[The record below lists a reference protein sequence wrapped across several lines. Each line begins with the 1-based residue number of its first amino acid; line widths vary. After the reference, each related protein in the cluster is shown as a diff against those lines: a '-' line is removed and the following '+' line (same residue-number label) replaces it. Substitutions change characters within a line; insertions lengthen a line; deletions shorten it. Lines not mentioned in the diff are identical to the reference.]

1 MRILAIAAAA
11 AISLAAAA
19 PAAAQDASG
28 TWEFAYTMET
38 PRGSMERTMTVQL
51 VQDGTAL
58 TGTAEMQAMGRPG
71 GGGGGTGE
79 TRTVDISNGMVAG
92 NEVMFTIVLSR
103 GERTFEMTFAGQVD
117 GDAMEGTVS
126 NPMGGDSPFTAT
138 RKEGAWRGPAPRAS
152 SPGLRAL

>member
-1 MRILAIAAAA
+1 MRTLAIAAAA

-19 PAAAQDASG
+19 PAAAQDVSG

-38 PRGSMERTMTVQL
+38 PRGSMDRTITVQL
-51 VQDGTAL
+51 EQDGTAL
-58 TGTAEMQAMGRPG
+58 VGTAEMAAGGRPGGAG
-71 GGGGGTGE
+71 GGGGGQTQ
-79 TRTVDISNGMVAG
+79 TVDISDGMVAG
-92 NEVMFTIVLSR
+92 NEVMFTIVLNR

-138 RKEGAWRGPAPRAS
+138 RKEGA
-152 SPGLRAL
+152 

>member
-58 TGTAEMQAMGRPG
+58 TGTAEMPAMGRPG
-71 GGGGGTGE
+71 GGGGGGGGGE

-103 GERTFEMTFAGQVD
+103 GERTFEMTFSGQVD
-117 GDAMEGTVS
+117 GDTMEGTVS

-138 RKEGAWRGPAPRAS
+138 RKKGA
-152 SPGLRAL
+152 